1 MGERSCSIPLVVRLR
16 GVPDQGRLAE
26 MSETIARTVASRL
39 SEAASII
46 TAREGWSS
54 YRETHAPPVV
64 GFSGGSL
71 DTTLQRR
78 VAAAIEAGIARAVS
92 STSGTVTGSAP
103 TARSVRS
110 QYPTAAAAPG
120 PRLDPQETETN
131 WYLNGISVFKIQ
143 RPDTE
148 AESSRLDFQPLLSI
162 NDDGT
167 TRLQITV
174 TRDANSTVIL
184 QPDAV
189 SQLTRLAS
197 QVDIRDVVT
206 ALPPQARPLALGAG
220 VSTPTLQP
228 TVSLPQYEPPLSA
241 AARKELRPTVDV
253 GLPET
258 LAAPPSPQSDAT
270 APLPSPALQS
280 GNIEGAQPSRSLD
293 EPIDGRATEWVE
305 LKDQPNW
312 TELKRLAVP
321 GDPDTIPQSPDAPS
335 SNERHDLPAA
345 TRRAAT
351 DNQLQQ
357 LAETPWG
364 RGVLEGLFDEPTAGG
379 APGEEQKQAD
389 RIIVFETK
397 TLLTEE
403 EFAAG
408 VERARGPQG
417 IVLPYK
423 ETGPTGSDASPIYAR
438 RLPGG
443 RVRVHLRHDIFA
455 TDYASDRD
463 LRLPPAIGKGV
474 ELNETDVVGVK
485 FLDDGVVSFF
495 PALLLMHLENEATR
509 VALAKAGEAFA
520 RGLTTRAD
528 PEAAEAGGADVIAA
542 ERGVDAAIGSRFTS
556 ADRITRGLDLAGS
569 RIQAH
574 RGWMIETWPDKGR
587 ALVEATEQLIDYA
600 RLHGF
605 MQGRSRLVEFGNSL
619 QKGYEE
625 WRATV
630 DAVKSRL
637 SGDEIETTEQ
647 IGKETAE
654 LLQAINDALQE
665 VPLSLETVPASE
677 HPAKT
682 RSAELGGAP
691 ELSHGGV

>member
-1 MGERSCSIPLVVRLR
+1 MSERSCSIPLVVRLR
-16 GVPDQGRLAE
+16 GVPDEGHLAE
-26 MSETIARTVASRL
+26 MSETIARTVAARL

-92 STSGTVTGSAP
+92 STSGTVTGSTPA
-103 TARSVRS
+103 ARSVRS
-110 QYPTAAAAPG
+110 QYPTAAAAAG
-120 PRLDPQETETN
+120 PRLDPQETESD

-148 AESSRLDFQPLLSI
+148 PESNRLDFQPLLSI

-174 TRDANSTVIL
+174 TRDANFTVIL
-184 QPDAV
+184 QADAV

-197 QVDIRDVVT
+197 QIDIRDFVTVV
-206 ALPPQARPLALGAG
+206 PPQAQPLALGTG
-220 VSTPTLQP
+220 VSGPALQP
-228 TVSLPQYEPPLSA
+228 TASLPRHESPLSDLSDKEFQPVIDVPSRVPPA
-241 AARKELRPTVDV
+241 AL
-253 GLPET
+253 LY
-258 LAAPPSPQSDAT
+258 PQSGAT
-270 APLPSPALQS
+270 ASLPSSALQS
-280 GNIEGAQPSRSLD
+280 GNIEGAQPSLSLD
-293 EPIDGRATEWVE
+293 EQIDVRRTEWDN
-305 LKDQPNW
+305 LNDQPAW
-312 TELKRLAVP
+312 AELNSPAVP
-321 GDPDTIPQSPDAPS
+321 GNADTMPPSPDAPS
-335 SNERHDLPAA
+335 SSERRDLPAA
-345 TRRAAT
+345 VPSSAT
-351 DNQLQQ
+351 DDQLQQ
-357 LAETPWG
+357 LTETPED
-364 RGVLEGLFDEPTAGG
+364 RGVLGGRFDEAPAGG
-379 APGEEQKQAD
+379 AAEREQRQAD

-408 VERARGPQG
+408 VERARGPDG
-417 IVLPYK
+417 MVLPYK
-423 ETGPTGSDASPIYAR
+423 KTEPTGSASPIYAR
-438 RLPGG
+438 HLPGG

-455 TDYASDRD
+455 TDYASDPD
-463 LRLPPAIGKGV
+463 LRLPSAIGKGV
-474 ELNETDVVGVK
+474 ELNESEVVGVK
-485 FLDDGVVSFF
+485 FLDEGVVSFF
-495 PALLLMHLENEATR
+495 PALLLMHLENQATR
-509 VALAKAGEAFA
+509 AALVKAGEAIVGGVAEGADTVAAAA
-520 RGLTTRAD
+520 RGTNAITT
-528 PEAAEAGGADVIAA
+528 
-542 ERGVDAAIGSRFTS
+542 ERSVDAASGSGFTS
-556 ADRITRGLDLAGS
+556 ADRVTRGLDLAGG

-574 RGWMIETWPDKGR
+574 REWLIETWPDMGR
-587 ALVEATEQLIDYA
+587 AFVEAMEQLIDYA
-600 RLHGF
+600 RVHGL
-605 MQGRSRLVEFGNSL
+605 MPGGLGLIQFGNGL
-619 QKGYEE
+619 QKAYQV
-625 WRATV
+625 WRATA

-637 SGDEIETTEQ
+637 SEAGRETIEQ